1 MAFDT
6 LMGYMLVFA
15 IVISVI
21 YIIFRRSGVE
31 AKLKKIKERNLEQ
44 TRTGWG
50 VEELEKL
57 TELQVKKL
65 LKMSEKVNK
74 KLIVGMRNLGKITKR
89 VKIRKNLYLCEIK
102 KSFMEQIGLKKPIYL
117 IINTNEIIHS
127 DNKTIYLKDK
137 IIFNQF
143 GVYYLVDD
151 KQSVKEKKEYLDFLI
166 NKMNYEDVVGRISNL
181 ATKVSYLDLTHTQN
195 MEALNKKIEAILKE
209 REGERLSMMDIATA

>member
-31 AKLKKIKERNLEQ
+31 AKLKKIKEI
-44 TRTGWG
+44 W
-50 VEELEKL
+50 
-57 TELQVKKL
+57 
-65 LKMSEKVNK
+65 S
-74 KLIVGMRNLGKITKR
+74 IVGMRNLGKITKR

-102 KSFMEQIGLKKPIYL
+102 KSLIEQIGLKKPIYL